1 MIHSLPRMQVLLR
14 LAVALPLLIAGCSTF
29 SGYPQRNDDPKAEL
43 KELEQLYFRPDVLV
57 KYEALTPGSLE
68 RRAYRDRVINGRILA
83 IDDNYQ
89 AFVRQFSSFEN
100 GSKRVLAD
108 MTAGFTEFRGS
119 VDKNLFY
126 QKTWPVFVS
135 MMDALRLVQLVKIRN
150 GIRRSD
156 EEYPL
161 TQGLA
166 DLQNYY
172 SAGTLTGAISAITL
186 SASNTST
193 QANERLRNLKSS
205 YSYTGDSAT
214 LRNYWKP
221 GGTVDPAHAA
231 ALNDWLSK
239 NEPGVDIGTFIYSS
253 KYAGAR
259 SKAVADLVSGQSLN
273 KSAAN
278 PTAITN
284 NKTGSTE
291 KAPLPESDSDI
302 IRNYW
307 KPNGVVNAEHAAAL
321 KAWLDENAQG
331 IDIATFIYSPK
342 YAAERAKAVAALIK

>member
-1 MIHSLPRMQVLLR
+1 MIHSVPTIRVLLS
-14 LAVALPLLIAGCSTF
+14 LVVALPLLIGGCSTF
-29 SGYPQRNDDPKAEL
+29 SGYPQRNDDTKAEL
-43 KELEQLYFRPDVLV
+43 KELEQLYFGPNVLLQ
-57 KYEALTPGSLE
+57 YEALTPGSLE

-89 AFVRQFSSFEN
+89 AFVKKFSSFEN
-100 GSKRVLAD
+100 GSNLA
-108 MTAGFTEFRGS
+108 AGFTGFRGS

-135 MMDALRLVQLVKIRN
+135 QMDALRLAQLVKIRS
-150 GIRRSD
+150 GLQRSD
-156 EEYPL
+156 DEYPL
-161 TQGLA
+161 TQGLV

-172 SAGTLTGAISAITL
+172 TAGSLPGAITGIAL
-186 SASNTST
+186 SSRNTST
-193 QANERLRNLKSS
+193 KANEQLRNLKAS
-205 YSYTGDSAT
+205 YSYTDDSAT

-231 ALNDWLSK
+231 AFNDWLSK
-239 NEPGVDIGTFIYSS
+239 NEPGVDIATFIYSS

-259 SKAVADLVSGQSLN
+259 SRAVADLVSGQSVPTREVKPGVSTN
-273 KSAAN
+273 KKTSG
-278 PTAITN
+278 TN
-284 NKTGSTE
+284 N
-291 KAPLPESDSDI
+291 APLPKSDSDI